1 MRNTAVAQMI
11 IDATAA
17 RTFLLI
23 GIAYAFHVAVVV
35 IGPYKGYILR
45 YTESGIIYVKCL
57 LIRYKDLLNLI
68 S

>member
-23 GIAYAFHVAVVV
+23 GIAYALHVAVVV
-35 IGPYKGYILR
+35 IRPNKSYILR
-45 YTESGIIYVKCL
+45 DAESGIIYVKCL